1 MDEPD
6 FVETVER
13 DHRRAR
19 DRRHAGHHRNQQQPM
34 RDARAKRSLRC
45 ERGVVVQRIPIAAD
59 RAEECDVGLGH
70 SSAASAGENIAD
82 AELIEVLVQQNGD
95 PSTDREAPKSYTRRD
110 VAKPPKQTLVS
121 QYNLPVRFAGQ
132 TAIVTGAGR
141 GMGRSIAIGLA
152 AEGANVVVADVDQD
166 AAADT
171 VAEIQSAQ
179 GQAMSVVTDVSKV
192 DDVRLLFKTAIEAF
206 GGVAILVNN
215 AGIGIPKPLLDYT
228 EADWDKQLGVN
239 LKGMFFATQEAAR
252 VMIPKRRG
260 KIVNFASTAA
270 FVSSST
276 PETAYDISKGGVRQL
291 TISVAAELAPHHIN
305 VNAVAPGT
313 IMTELTLKVL
323 DTEEKMARASAKI
336 PMGRLGKPE
345 DMVGP
350 VLFLCSD
357 EADYVTGH
365 TLVVDGGWLL
375 F

>member
-1 MDEPD
+1 MRAVSR
-6 FVETVER
+6 FV
-13 DHRRAR
+13 
-19 DRRHAGHHRNQQQPM
+19 
-34 RDARAKRSLRC
+34 
-45 ERGVVVQRIPIAAD
+45 
-59 RAEECDVGLGH
+59 
-70 SSAASAGENIAD
+70 
-82 AELIEVLVQQNGD
+82 
-95 PSTDREAPKSYTRRD
+95 
-110 VAKPPKQTLVS
+110 
-121 QYNLPVRFAGQ
+121 GQ

-141 GMGRSIAIGLA
+141 GMGRAIALA
-152 AEGANVVVADVDQD
+152 LALEGARVVVAELDEQAGADVVRHIQKAGGQSLSIRVDISN
-166 AAADT
+166 
-171 VAEIQSAQ
+171 VA
-179 GQAMSVVTDVSKV
+179 
-192 DDVRLLFKTAIEAF
+192 DVRRLFKETLVEF
-206 GGVAILVNN
+206 GDLDILINN
-215 AGIGIPKPLLDYT
+215 AGIGIAKPLVEYT

-252 VMIPKRRG
+252 IMIPKRRG

-313 IMTELTLKVL
+313 IMTDLTMRVL

-336 PMGRLGKPE
+336 PVGRLGTPE

-350 VLFLCSD
+350 VLFLCSS

-365 TLVVDGGWLL
+365 VLVVDGGWLL